1 MNPILIIDFDSTFI
15 QDETLDEIAN
25 LVADNNQKK
34 EIKNITNQ
42 AMEGKIDFG
51 QALKKRVEML
61 KIHKRDIE
69 NIIKILEK
77 RVSLSFVKN
86 KSKLRSISE
95 RIYIVSGGFKE
106 IIIPIVSNYGISK
119 SNVYANEFIYNDKD
133 YISGINAKSPMS
145 YSDGKIRALKEIN
158 FTTEAFVIGDGSTD
172 LEMKTVN
179 GIRAF
184 ICFTENIVRKS
195 VSEKADYV
203 ASNLDEVFQIIE
215 ASTFDA

>member
-42 AMEGKIDFG
+42 TMEGKIDFG
-51 QALKKRVEML
+51 QALRKRVEML
-61 KIHKRDIE
+61 KIHKSDIE

-77 RVSLSFVKN
+77 RISLSFVKN
-86 KSKLRSISE
+86 KNKLRSIGE

-106 IIIPIVSNYGISK
+106 IIIPIVSDYGISK
-119 SNVYANEFIYNDKD
+119 SNVYANEFIYNDKG

-195 VSEKADYV
+195 VSKKADYV

-215 ASTFDA
+215 ASTFHA

>member
-86 KSKLRSISE
+86 KSKLKSISE

-106 IIIPIVSNYGISK
+106 IIIPIVSDYGISK

-172 LEMKTVN
+172 LEMKTLN

-215 ASTFDA
+215 ASTFHA

>member
-184 ICFTENIVRKS
+184 ICFTENIFRKS

-215 ASTFDA
+215 ASTFHA

>member
-61 KIHKRDIE
+61 KIHKNDIE

-106 IIIPIVSNYGISK
+106 IIIPIVSDYGISK

-172 LEMKTVN
+172 LEMKTVS

-215 ASTFDA
+215 ASTFHA

>member
-172 LEMKTVN
+172 LEMKTIN

-215 ASTFDA
+215 ASTFHA

>member
-215 ASTFDA
+215 ASTFHA

>member
-1 MNPILIIDFDSTFI
+1 MKPILIIDFDSTFI

-25 LVADNNQKK
+25 LVADDNQKK

-51 QALKKRVEML
+51 QALRKRVEML
-61 KIHKRDIE
+61 KIHKNDID

-77 RVSLSFVKN
+77 RISLSFVKN
-86 KSKLRSISE
+86 KNKLRSISE

-106 IIIPIVSNYGISK
+106 IIIPIVSDYGISK
-119 SNVYANEFIYNDKD
+119 SNVYANEFIYDDKD
-133 YISGINAKSPMS
+133 YITGINAKSPMS
-145 YSDGKIRALKEIN
+145 FSDGKIRALKEIN
-158 FTTEAFVIGDGSTD
+158 FTTDTFVIGDGSTD
-172 LEMKTVN
+172 LEMKNVN

-215 ASTFDA
+215 ASTFHA